1 MTNAQKWVTVVLAAF
16 IFLFILSDIL
26 KEDTIIRHDDFQN
39 YGTGEF
45 NEERS
50 QDAPGLALIKQN
62 GCLACHGQDL
72 RGNPNLGPSLYN
84 AKKHWNRDKLI
95 NYLRSPLDYSRD
107 PRFAEYKN
115 QFRNIMMPSYEN
127 LDVKDLGTISDYLLG
142 LQGE

>member
-16 IFLFILSDIL
+16 IFLFVLSDIL
-26 KEDTIIRHDDFQN
+26 KEDTIIRHDEIPGYDTPE
-39 YGTGEF
+39 YS
-45 NEERS
+45 EERV
-50 QDAPGLALIKQN
+50 QDPPGLALIKQN

-72 RGNPNLGPSLYN
+72 RGNPYLGPSLYN
-84 AKKHWNRDKLI
+84 AKKHWNRDELI